1 MQRKATLA
9 AAPSKGRFG
18 ARAGARPTIA
28 IEEVPND
35 GSEQTGGGSAAY
47 QSKSMAEEMLSGAE
61 AREASIDSF
70 KTDEG
75 EIEGDKQNE
84 STTKAAVEDV
94 VAKKSEEKKKET
106 LASRSEEKKDV
117 KHQPVKSTI

>member
-1 MQRKATLA
+1 
-9 AAPSKGRFG
+9 
-18 ARAGARPTIA
+18 
-28 IEEVPND
+28 
-35 GSEQTGGGSAAY
+35 
-47 QSKSMAEEMLSGAE
+47 MAEEMFSGAE

-117 KHQPVKSTI
+117 KQHPVKSTI